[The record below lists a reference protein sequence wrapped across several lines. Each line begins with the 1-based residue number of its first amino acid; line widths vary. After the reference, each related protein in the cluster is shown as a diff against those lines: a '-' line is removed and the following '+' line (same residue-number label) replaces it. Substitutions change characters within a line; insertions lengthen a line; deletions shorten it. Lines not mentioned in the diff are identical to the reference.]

1 MGPFHKAGD
10 IWYYAVLL
18 VPLVSMGANVL
29 SQIMLVRARHGRK
42 FLRSIVEGFAI
53 GGIILVTTQA
63 MLSMWRAS
71 LCSAFVLCVLVN
83 MPLYGCLSYCYF
95 GLANLGQSSIRIR
108 IYAELASKP
117 SGVSR
122 GELLQRYDE
131 GVLMNFRIH
140 RLVESGDLMERGGR
154 YYVGRARLVLL
165 GKFMSALK
173 TFMLGK
179 GSQFD

>member
-10 IWYYAVLL
+10 IWCYAVLL
-18 VPLVSMGANVL
+18 VPLLSMGANVL

-42 FLRSIVEGFAI
+42 FFRSVVEGFAV
-53 GGIILVTTQA
+53 GGTTLVTTQA
-63 MLSMWRAS
+63 ILSMWRPS
-71 LCSAFVLCVLVN
+71 VCGTFVLCVLVN
-83 MPLYGCLSYCYF
+83 MPLYGCLSCCYF
-95 GLANLGQSSIRIR
+95 GLANLGQSSIRVR
-108 IYAELASKP
+108 IYAELASEA

-122 GELLQRYDE
+122 SELLQRYDE
-131 GVLMNFRIH
+131 GVLMNVRIR
-140 RLVESGDLMERGGR
+140 RLVESGDLIERGGR

-165 GKFMSALK
+165 GKFMTALK